1 MPQSSY
7 RLGVKAANLHK
18 LFPDYVTETLQHSI
32 SAFDKE
38 VLTSL
43 LLLLLTVPVCLYFI
57 LNVLIILI
65 NFCFLGI
72 WNLQLPGFISK
83 EALLHGVEVIPVT
96 AFSVIFKLR
105 DVT

>member
-57 LNVLIILI
+57 LNVLIIT
-65 NFCFLGI
+65 NKFLFS
-72 WNLQLPGFISK
+72 WNLEPS
-83 EALLHGVEVIPVT
+83 VT
-96 AFSVIFKLR
+96 RLYLQRGPSSR
-105 DVT
+105 S